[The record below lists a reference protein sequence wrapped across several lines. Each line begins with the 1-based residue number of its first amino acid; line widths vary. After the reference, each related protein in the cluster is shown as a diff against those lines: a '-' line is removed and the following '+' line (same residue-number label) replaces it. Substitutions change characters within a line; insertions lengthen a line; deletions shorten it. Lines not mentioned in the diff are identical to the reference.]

1 MYGGVLNSKYSRSLG
16 KILPISKGRFNEYIR
31 KWLLVSGLIG
41 LITSSAVVVLDFV
54 VRVLLLGNDY
64 GGGSF
69 TGFIVRL
76 YALSPIL
83 SFFIPLSGMVLVGLL
98 LREFAS
104 RPLLSGT
111 EEVLDH
117 YHENRTP
124 MKVKE
129 GVVKYIASIFTIG
142 FGGSAGLEGP
152 SINAGSVAG
161 SWLWQNLHERLSLT
175 PEDLRIMLLAGA
187 SAGIAAVFKAP
198 LTGIVFAL
206 EVPYKDDIARK
217 AFLPSIISGVVSY
230 VAFASVEGFQPLF
243 GFPVS
248 PSINLPA
255 VALSGL
261 LGIIIGL
268 VAVVFSIF
276 YHSVGHVYEKRKIP
290 FMMRYIIGG
299 VVLGAIALIVRFAYH
314 APYTYGAGYFLI
326 EGSLLGSFSAEFL
339 LAILVLRMIA
349 TTFTLESGAVGGIF
363 FPLVV
368 FGSLVGSMFGVL
380 THSDVTL
387 FASVGIAAF
396 MSAGYKTPLAA
407 VTFVG
412 DTTGSVSYL
421 IPAMV
426 ASFVAYIVSGE
437 NTVSSKQRLREEVHV
452 HELLGVRAKE
462 ALTTEITPLS
472 SKSNIVQIMDEF
484 LRQRST
490 AVVVV
495 DERNSPR
502 VVSLQDVLKV
512 PAESRESTSVE
523 SLPLKN
529 ALVVREDDE
538 LDYVMHR
545 MLEERTDIAA
555 VSSNSAKITGTL
567 TRNAIVEY
575 LELRKSVLPGS
586 TSEGE

>member
-1 MYGGVLNSKYSRSLG
+1 
-16 KILPISKGRFNEYIR
+16 
-31 KWLLVSGLIG
+31 
-41 LITSSAVVVLDFV
+41 SAI
-54 VRVLLLGNDY
+54 RVLLLGNDF
-64 GGGSF
+64 GGGTF
-69 TGFIVRL
+69 TGYIVRL
-76 YALSPIL
+76 YDISPII
-83 SFFIPLSGMVLVGLL
+83 SFFIPFVGMILVGLL
-98 LREFAS
+98 LREFATK
-104 RPLLSGT
+104 PLLSGT

-142 FGGSAGLEGP
+142 FGGAAGLEGP

-161 SWLWQNLHERLSLT
+161 SWLWQNFQERLGLT
-175 PEDLRIMLLAGA
+175 QEDLRIMLLAGA

-198 LTGIVFAL
+198 LTGIIFAL

-217 AFLPSIISGVVSY
+217 AFLPAIISGVVSY

-243 GFPVS
+243 GFPVA

-268 VAVVFSIF
+268 VAVMFSIF
-276 YHSVGHVYEKRKIP
+276 YHFVGRVYAERKIP
-290 FMMRYIIGG
+290 FMMRYVAGG
-299 VVLGAIALIVRFAYH
+299 AVIGAIALLVRYSYH

-339 LAILVLRMIA
+339 LAILVLRIIA
-349 TTFTLESGAVGGIF
+349 TTFTLASGAVGGIF

-368 FGSLVGSMFGVL
+368 FGSLIGSLFGVL

-452 HELLGVRAKE
+452 HELLGVKAKE

-472 SKSNIVQIMDEF
+472 SKSNIVQIMEEF

-490 AVVVV
+490 VVVVV
-495 DERNSPR
+495 DERDAPQ

-512 PAESRESTSVE
+512 PVEARESTSVE
-523 SLPLKN
+523 SLPLKS
-529 ALVVREDDE
+529 ALVVKDNDE

-555 VSSNSAKITGTL
+555 VSAKAGEIIGTL

-586 TSEGE
+586 TSETG